1 MRRAGAGRPRTEV
14 LDPSVVPALK
24 ALVDPE
30 TRGDPESPLRWTT
43 KSARN
48 LSDALTQ
55 AGHVISPDTV
65 ERLLNEDGYSLQGNA
80 KTVEGKQHPDRDNLV
95 TYRDGRRGLGRART
109 RRSVSFGSRWTCGL
123 L

>member
-1 MRRAGAGRPRTEV
+1 MAAAAGRSCAVAGPGRDQAGRGATGVHPDTVGRGARELEQGIEPDGRVRQAGAGRPRAEA

-30 TRGDPESPLRWTT
+30 TRGDPESPLRWTA

-65 ERLLNEDGYSLQGNA
+65 ERLLKEDGYN
-80 KTVEGKQHPDRDNLV
+80 P
-95 TYRDGRRGLGRART
+95 
-109 RRSVSFGSRWTCGL
+109 
-123 L
+123 

>member
-1 MRRAGAGRPRTEV
+1 M
-14 LDPSVVPALK
+14 
-24 ALVDPE
+24 
-30 TRGDPESPLRWTT
+30 RWTT

-80 KTVEGKQHPDRDNLV
+80 KTVEGKQHPDRDGQFRHINALV
-95 TYRDGRRGLGRART
+95 TAFQAAGDPVISVDTKKKELVGNYKNGGKGSGPRAR
-109 RRSVSFGSRWTCGL
+109 RSGSRCTTSKASSAGPSL
-123 L
+123 TASMT

>member
-1 MRRAGAGRPRTEV
+1 MGGCAGRGRAGPAPRRLTRRWC
-14 LDPSVVPALK
+14 LALK

-43 KSARN
+43 KLARN

-65 ERLLNEDGYSLQGNA
+65 ERLLNEDGYSLQGN
-80 KTVEGKQHPDRDNLV
+80 TPLN
-95 TYRDGRRGLGRART
+95 
-109 RRSVSFGSRWTCGL
+109 
-123 L
+123 